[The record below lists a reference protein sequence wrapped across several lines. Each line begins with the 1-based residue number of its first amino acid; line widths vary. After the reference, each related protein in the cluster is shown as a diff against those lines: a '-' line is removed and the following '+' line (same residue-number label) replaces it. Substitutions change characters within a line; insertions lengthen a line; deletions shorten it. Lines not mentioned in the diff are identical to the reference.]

1 MKKLLFASLIFFVS
15 CKSTESI
22 NRFANSATAGTDE
35 INRSVLSFSKIC
47 RLYDRASLTRY
58 TDTSLYGG
66 STAHPAIHCA
76 EYRSADSLTGLI
88 SNALLNYFSMLQA
101 VSDKKLLA
109 YNAQNL
115 VNALAG
121 IQPQVLPGLSLNEEK
136 ITAVGGLLNSVLN
149 EPLKYYRYKKLIRTI
164 QQNDTALHLVIAGY
178 RFILDSALS
187 GEISQAKE
195 NYTSFVYAPLFSRS
209 RTIVEKAMVNQQYTQ
224 FLQSLDL
231 EQEKIHKA
239 DILLGTI
246 DKDHHLLAIGRT
258 TGDFAGTEAMIAGDI
273 LMINKLIEELTQ
285 LIK

>member
-1 MKKLLFASLIFFVS
+1 MKKLLLAFLIFCGS

-35 INRSVLSFSKIC
+35 ISRSVLSFNRIC
-47 RLYDRASLTRY
+47 RLYDPVSLARY

-66 STAHPAIHCA
+66 SPVQPVIHCA
-76 EYRSADSLTGLI
+76 EYRSADNLTGLI
-88 SNALLNYFSMLQA
+88 SSTLLNYFSMLQS

-121 IQPQVLPGLSLNEEK
+121 IQPQVLPGLSLTEEK
-136 ITAVGGLLNSVLN
+136 ISAVGGLLNSILN
-149 EPLKYYRYKKLIRTI
+149 EPLKYYRYKKLTRTI
-164 QQNDTALHLVIAGY
+164 QQNDTALHQVIAAY

-195 NYTSFVYAPLFSRS
+195 NYTSFVYAPLFTHSH
-209 RTIVEKAMVNQQYTQ
+209 TTVEKVMVNRQYTQ
-224 FLQSLDL
+224 FVQSLDL
-231 EQEKIHKA
+231 ELEKIHKA
-239 DILLGTI
+239 DILLVTI
-246 DKDHHLLAIGRT
+246 DKDHHLLAIGKT
-258 TGDFAGTEAMIAGDI
+258 TDNFSGTEALIAQDI
-273 LMINKLIEELTQ
+273 LKINKLIGELTQ